1 MLELKILD
9 LDSSKVSHDIYW
21 TFYET
26 RFWPWDYIR
35 NQWRSLGKTVVPRS
49 QTLIKSEWL
58 IHDVCIEKLMFI
70 LALMIFAR
78 TRTLLFKIWDAI
90 NLTVVVKKLVLLS
103 STKMFLK
110 KLKRVRRTA
119 HGNNILNKRDIRSLR
134 CMNVICGSCTG
145 HKKLF
150 SQFFASSS
158 QRKKISVL
166 FKGSSCFVY
175 VQCDIALAEEPCE
188 SFAFY
193 PPMFR
198 NDIFGRFHIG
208 QLAKT
213 LRNKDF

>member
-90 NLTVVVKKLVLLS
+90 NLTVVVKKIVLLS
-103 STKMFLK
+103 STKMFLE
-110 KLKRVRRTA
+110 KLKRMRRTTYR
-119 HGNNILNKRDIRSLR
+119 NSILKTMGIRSLG
-134 CMNVICGSCTG
+134 CKNVISGSCTSQ
-145 HKKLF
+145 KNLF
-150 SQFFASSS
+150 SNIIASTSH
-158 QRKKISVL
+158 RKRAAAHFEKKKQVFSILYNVV
-166 FKGSSCFVY
+166 F
-175 VQCDIALAEEPCE
+175 
-188 SFAFY
+188 
-193 PPMFR
+193 
-198 NDIFGRFHIG
+198 N
-208 QLAKT
+208 
-213 LRNKDF
+213 